1 MRNLAKCKRCGD
13 IIESKSVHDF
23 QMCSCGSIFVDGG
36 DEYLRRGGDPEA
48 FDEEYDALHG
58 IEVEKPDELTKDEAR
73 GYKKALDVDRKYGSP
88 MLKALVQMCDDEGM
102 KNLYVNFIKSRRR
115 AHLISLTSR
124 VLWVLGLV
132 SSIVSFFY
140 APLLIMTLTLFLF
153 GAYLECG
160 AMFLIG
166 EAHHFKNAITI
177 AAINHQ
183 VSDLTE
189 DIERLEN
196 KRKGKNV
203 KRPRKTQRKSA

>member
-36 DEYLRRGGDPEA
+36 DEYIRRGGDPEA
-48 FDEEYDALHG
+48 FDQEYDALHG
-58 IEVEKPDELTKDEAR
+58 IKTGKPDELTQDEAHA
-73 GYKKALDVDRKYGSP
+73 YKRAIDVDRKYGSP
-88 MLKALVQMCDDEGM
+88 MLKALVHMCDDEGM
-102 KNLYVNFIKSRRR
+102 RNLYVNYIKCRRR
-115 AHLISLTSR
+115 AHHISLASR

-132 SSIVSFFY
+132 TSIASFFY
-140 APLLIMTLTLFLF
+140 PALLIMTLTLFLF

-166 EAHHFKNAITI
+166 EARHFKNVITI
-177 AAINHQ
+177 SAINHQ
-183 VSDLTE
+183 VSEMAE
-189 DIERLEN
+189 DIEKLQN

-203 KRPRKTQRKSA
+203 KRTRKTQRKSA